1 MRWSKS
7 ATALRQEND
16 HFEILAGILEVNTAA
31 VQRLFA
37 WSGLVGVVVFFL
49 GFVFAGFIPPPSPS
63 LTPET
68 VGRYYVE
75 HANGVRFGMVL
86 TLISGMFV
94 MPMVGVISAQ
104 IGRIQGISSAVV
116 YAQITAGAVGT
127 VFFILGAVAFLT
139 TAYRP
144 ERALELTYVMNDF
157 AWIMSVITVPPA
169 FMQNVIIGIA
179 VLSDRGA
186 KPVFPRWVA
195 FLNFW
200 VAIGFVPTCLLPYFK
215 SGPFAW
221 NGLLVFWLA
230 GTVFGAWFIAMTVVL
245 LKAIRQEE
253 KSLIA

>member
-1 MRWSKS
+1 MNR
-7 ATALRQEND
+7 
-16 HFEILAGILEVNTAA
+16 FA
-31 VQRLFA
+31 VERLFA

-49 GFVFAGFIPPPSPS
+49 GFVVAGFIPPPSPS
-63 LTPET
+63 RTPT
-68 VGRYYVE
+68 AVGAYYVQ

-104 IGRIQGISSAVV
+104 IRRMQGMSSAVV
-116 YAQITAGAVGT
+116 YAQISAGAVGV
-127 VFFILGAVAFLT
+127 VFFFLGAVVFLT

-157 AWIMSVITVPPA
+157 AWIMTVVTVPPA
-169 FMQNVIIGIA
+169 FMQNLIIGLA
-179 VLSDRGA
+179 VLIDKGRP
-186 KPVFPRWVA
+186 PVFPRWVA

-200 VAIGFVPTCLLPYFK
+200 VAIGYVPTCLLPFFK

-230 GTVFGAWFIAMTVVL
+230 GTAFGAWFIAMTVVL

-253 KSLIA
+253 ASVNV